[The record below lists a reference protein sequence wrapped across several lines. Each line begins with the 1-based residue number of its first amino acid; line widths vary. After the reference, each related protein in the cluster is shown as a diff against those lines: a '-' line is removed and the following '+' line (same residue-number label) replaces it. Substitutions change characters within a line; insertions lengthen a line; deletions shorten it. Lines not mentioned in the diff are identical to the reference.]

1 MLPSEDMLI
10 KEILDLLVGDID
22 AELLEG
28 IASSRTQVILESE
41 NVQQA
46 NGQWLPTIQMN
57 IDVGIADEVNHCLP

>member
-28 IASSRTQVILESE
+28 IASSRTQVILEPE

>member
-1 MLPSEDMLI
+1 MLI

-28 IASSRTQVILESE
+28 IASSRTQVILEPE

>member
-1 MLPSEDMLI
+1 MLI